1 MPTVYP
7 LPTLAGAVDA
17 FGITTPPYADIY
29 TSLRASM
36 QAIYGADVY
45 IDPDSQDGQL
55 LAIVA
60 QAIADGNDADVGV
73 FNSFSPA
80 TAQGSALS
88 SGVRINGISR
98 AVPSN
103 SQVVQR
109 VTGNVGATIVNGVV
123 SDTNQ
128 NRWLLPPS
136 VTIPVAGFI
145 DVTATAQNAGAIAA
159 DIGTITVI
167 VNPQLGWQTTTNP
180 NAASQGAPVE
190 SDAALRRRQVFS
202 TALPSQT
209 VLSGTWGAIAN
220 ITGVTQLRVYENDT
234 SAPDANGQPANSIA
248 AMVIGGDSTAIAQ
261 AILVHK
267 TPGAFTY
274 GTTTVVVTDPIS
286 GIPYNIRFSVPVP
299 VTITAAVTIKALT
312 GYTSSVGTTI
322 QQAIVDYVNGTAIG
336 GGASSVVE
344 WDGSIVA
351 VRGVDGAATFKIA
364 SLTLSGPGGA
374 GTPDVPLLFNQVAAM
389 VIGGVTLTVT

>member
-1 MPTVYP
+1 MATTFP
-7 LPTLAGAVDA
+7 LPTLAGTVTAA
-17 FGITTPPYADIY
+17 GITTPPYNDVL
-29 TSLRASM
+29 TSLQASF
-36 QAIYGADVY
+36 QAIYGTDAY

-55 LAIVA
+55 LAIMA
-60 QAIADGNDADVGV
+60 KAISDGNDADVGV

-109 VTGNVGATIVNGVV
+109 VTGNVGAAINNGIV
-123 SDTNQ
+123 SDGVHP
-128 NRWLLPPS
+128 WALPPL
-136 VTIPVAGFI
+136 VTIPPAGFI
-145 DVTATAQNAGAIAA
+145 DVTATAQDTGAIAA
-159 DIGTITVI
+159 PIGTITTI

-180 NAASQGAPVE
+180 AAASQGAPVE
-190 SDAALRRRQVFS
+190 SDAALRQRQVVS

-209 VLSGTWGAIAN
+209 VLSGTVGAIAN
-220 ITGVTQLRVYENDT
+220 VTGVTRLRVYENDQ
-234 SAPDANGQPANSIA
+234 DATNSFGMTGHSIA
-248 AMVIGGDSTAIAQ
+248 AMVIGGDATAIAQ

-267 TPGAFTY
+267 TPGATSL
-274 GTTTVVVTDPIS
+274 GSTSVTVTDPVS
-286 GIPYNIRFSVPVP
+286 GIPYNIRFSVPTP
-299 VTITAAVTIKALT
+299 VAITCAVTIKALS
-312 GYTSSVGTTI
+312 GYTASVGI
-322 QQAIVDYVNGTAIG
+322 ALQQAIVDYVNSTDIG
-336 GGASSVVE
+336 GGASGFVE
-344 WDGSIVA
+344 WDGAVVA
-351 VRGVDGAATFKIA
+351 AATVPNTKTFKIA